1 VEIMSESTG
10 AKPGALSLAGVHLIR
25 DIPAAELK
33 ALEERC
39 GFRRFAPGEVIVARF
54 SAGNAVYFILSG
66 TARVVHY
73 LPGEDEITIAT
84 VSEGDT
90 VGEIAAIDGFG
101 RSATIIA
108 DEDVTVAEMPRS
120 EFRDLVVKHGEV
132 AFALLYRWASVIR
145 ELDDKFSYVST
156 ISPDQRVYSQLV
168 RLARQE
174 QAGEQRWAIRD
185 LPSHQELAEWA
196 QTSRESVAAAIAE
209 LYRRGIAERRNKSL
223 VIHDYSTLKS
233 LIMSGRTEVSKA
245 QAESS

>member
-1 VEIMSESTG
+1 MSESTG
-10 AKPGALSLAGVHLIR
+10 AKPGTLSLAGVQLIR

-39 GFRRFAPGEVIVARF
+39 SFRRFAPGEVIVARF
-54 SAGNAVYFILSG
+54 SAGNSVYFILSG
-66 TARVVHY
+66 TGRVVHY

-108 DEDVTVAEMPRS
+108 DDDVTVAEMPRS
-120 EFRDLVVKHGEV
+120 EFRELVVKHGEV
-132 AFALLYRWASVIR
+132 AFALLYRWASIIR

-168 RLARQE
+168 RLARQDH
-174 QAGEQRWAIRD
+174 AGELRWSIRE
-185 LPSHQELAEWA
+185 LPSHQDIAEWA
-196 QTSRESVAAAIAE
+196 QTSRESVAGAIAE
-209 LYRRGIAERRNKSL
+209 LYRRGIAERRHKSL
-223 VIHDYSTLKS
+223 VIHDYGTLKS
-233 LIMSGRTEVSKA
+233 LIMSGRAEASKA
-245 QAESS
+245 QAEIG

>member
-1 VEIMSESTG
+1 MSETTG
-10 AKPGALSLAGVHLIR
+10 GKPGMLSLAGIHLLR
-25 DIPAAELK
+25 DIPEPDRK
-33 ALEERC
+33 RIEERC
-39 GFRRFAPGEVIVARF
+39 SFRRFGPGEVIVARF
-54 SAGNAVYFILSG
+54 SAGSSVYFILAG
-66 TARVVHY
+66 TGRVVHY

-84 VSEGDT
+84 VAEGDT

-108 DEDVTVAEMPRS
+108 EDDVTVAEMPRG
-120 EFRDLVVKHGEV
+120 EFRDLVIAHGEI
-132 AFALLYRWASVIR
+132 AFALLFRWASIIR

-174 QAGEQRWAIRD
+174 AGGEHHWIVRE

-209 LYRRGIAERRNKSL
+209 LIRRGIAERRHKSL
-223 VIHDYSTLKS
+223 VIRDYGTLKS
-233 LIMSGRTEVSKA
+233 LVMSGRTESSKA
-245 QAESS
+245 QAENS

>member
-1 VEIMSESTG
+1 MSEIAAT
-10 AKPGALSLAGVHLIR
+10 KPGTLSLAGIQLLK
-25 DIPAAELK
+25 DIPDAERK

-54 SAGNAVYFILSG
+54 SAGSAVYFILSG
-66 TARVVHY
+66 TGRVVHY

-108 DEDVTVAEMPRS
+108 DDDVTVAEMPRA
-120 EFRDLVVKHGEV
+120 EFRELVIRHGSI
-132 AFALLYRWASVIR
+132 AFELLYRWASIIR

-168 RLARQE
+168 RLARQD
-174 QAGEQRWAIRD
+174 GEQRWVIRE
-185 LPSHQELAEWA
+185 LPGHQELAEWA

-209 LYRRGIAERRNKSL
+209 LYRRGVAERRHKSL
-223 VIHDYSTLKS
+223 VIHDYGTLKS
-233 LIMSGRTEVSKA
+233 LILSGRTESSRA
-245 QAESS
+245 QAENH

>member
-1 VEIMSESTG
+1 MSESTG
-10 AKPGALSLAGVHLIR
+10 ARPGTLSLAGIHLLR
-25 DIPAAELK
+25 EIPAAERK

-39 GFRRFAPGEVIVARF
+39 SFRIFAPGEVIVARF
-54 SAGNAVYFILSG
+54 SAGNSVYFILSG

-84 VSEGDT
+84 VAEGDT

-108 DEDVTVAEMPRS
+108 DEEVAVAEMPRS

-132 AFALLYRWASVIR
+132 AFALLYRWASIIR

-168 RLARQE
+168 RLARQG
-174 QAGEQRWAIRD
+174 QPGEAQLDRARPAE
-185 LPSHQELAEWA
+185 PSGTRRMGADEPRIGGGRHRRTLS
-196 QTSRESVAAAIAE
+196 SR
-209 LYRRGIAERRNKSL
+209 
-223 VIHDYSTLKS
+223 HC
-233 LIMSGRTEVSKA
+233 
-245 QAESS
+245 

>member
-1 VEIMSESTG
+1 MSETTG
-10 AKPGALSLAGVHLIR
+10 GKSGMLSLAGVHLLR
-25 DIPAAELK
+25 DIPEPDRK
-33 ALEERC
+33 RLEERC
-39 GFRRFAPGEVIVARF
+39 SFRRFGPGEVIVARF
-54 SAGNAVYFILSG
+54 SAGNSVYFILAG
-66 TARVVHY
+66 TGRVVHY

-84 VSEGDT
+84 VAEGDT

-108 DEDVTVAEMPRS
+108 EDDVTVAEMPRS
-120 EFRDLVVKHGEV
+120 EFRDLVIAHGEV
-132 AFALLYRWASVIR
+132 AFALLFRWASIIR

-174 QAGEQRWAIRD
+174 VGGEHHWTVRE

-209 LYRRGIAERRNKSL
+209 LFRRGIAERRHKSL
-223 VIHDYSTLKS
+223 VIHDYGTLKS
-233 LIMSGRTEVSKA
+233 LVMSGRTESSRA
-245 QAESS
+245 QAENS